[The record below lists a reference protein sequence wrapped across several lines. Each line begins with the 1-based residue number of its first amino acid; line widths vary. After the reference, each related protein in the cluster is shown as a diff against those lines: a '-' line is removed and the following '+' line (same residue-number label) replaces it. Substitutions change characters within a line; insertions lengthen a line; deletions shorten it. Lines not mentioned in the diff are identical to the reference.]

1 MLVLHVVCPAE
12 WMTLSRH
19 VSKKRAEA
27 ATRSVVNTKL
37 NVVYRVGVGRGGS
50 DGATPCSVCT
60 EGGQYG
66 WWGAAALPHPL
77 ALSLSPH
84 SPGRGNCPRVAQ
96 RLRHSAFPSSPS
108 SSENDTLL
116 NLDSLLGRSYEN
128 QGYSHHNRIW
138 DVAVSFKEIPI
149 RKLTQAMTFDLH
161 GDILVFWDTYL
172 FFYDWGIL
180 GEWGWV
186 YNDCEWM

>member
-1 MLVLHVVCPAE
+1 MSLSGARPGENPVGPFAGYSWQYIFQIINPVLVLHVVCPAE

-27 ATRSVVNTKL
+27 TRSVVNTKL
-37 NVVYRVGVGRGGS
+37 NVVYRVGGGGG

-66 WWGAAALPHPL
+66 WWGAAAQPHPL

-116 NLDSLLGRSYEN
+116 NLDSLPGRSYEN
-128 QGYSHHNRIW
+128 QGCSDHNSIW
-138 DVAVSFKEIPI
+138 DVSISFKEIFI
-149 RKLTQAMTFDLH
+149 RKLT
-161 GDILVFWDTYL
+161 
-172 FFYDWGIL
+172 
-180 GEWGWV
+180 
-186 YNDCEWM
+186 